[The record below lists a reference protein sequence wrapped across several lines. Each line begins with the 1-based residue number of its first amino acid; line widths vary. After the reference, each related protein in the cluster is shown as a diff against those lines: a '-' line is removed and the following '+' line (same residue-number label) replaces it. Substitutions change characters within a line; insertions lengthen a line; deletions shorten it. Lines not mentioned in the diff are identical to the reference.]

1 MRTRVKWLLA
11 AAAGGAGL
19 LLLRVAGAQ
28 SAAPASGEGPVRSA
42 QGQAFFTPAGA
53 ASQAVRRAPLPPA
66 QRQERRFLQSAAVHL
81 ALQAE
86 ASRLVMARSSNT
98 SVRDL
103 AAAAIAR
110 HGDVQSQVLRL
121 LHAREMALPLAP
133 NEHRKLLRRMES
145 LQGGRLD
152 RVYVEEVML
161 RSVQAEL
168 DEYEH
173 MALQAGDEALRAW
186 IERQLPV
193 LRHLLAR
200 SRSALPA
207 GALRGAQRAL

>member
-19 LLLRVAGAQ
+19 LMLRTAGAQ
-28 SAAPASGEGPVRSA
+28 PNATAGPQEPVRAA
-42 QGQAFFTPAGA
+42 QGQAFFTPSGA

-66 QRQERRFLQSAAVHL
+66 QRLERRFLQSTAVQL

-86 ASRLVMARSSNT
+86 ASRQVMARSSNT

-110 HGDVQSQVLRL
+110 HNDVQPQVVRL

-133 NEHRKLLRRMES
+133 NEHRKLVHRMEK

-161 RSVQAEL
+161 RSLQAEL
-168 DEYEH
+168 DDYEH
-173 MALQAGDEALRAW
+173 MAQQGGDDALRAW

-193 LRHLLAR
+193 LRQLLAR
-200 SRSALPA
+200 TKSALPA
-207 GALRGAQRAL
+207 GALRGAHRAL